1 MNKITPSLI
10 PVFILLFFLANPSIA
25 KPLASP
31 DFFETVSKD
40 SVESAAP
47 GEKRSSYQLGLQIE
61 NVVRTGYSN
70 EMNYEYKPVL
80 IQLEFQKSLSK
91 KGKHGWQLDYLIQ
104 PQFNTVSFSETGINK
119 RAGVVKTFE
128 AGVNAGLMVLKS
140 LVTIDEFRN
149 IKMYALGSLGPHYI
163 GESPSRQAKGF
174 LFSDN
179 LRVGLRIPV
188 SSFIILDL
196 RTGIR
201 HLSNA
206 SLKAPNGGLDDVM
219 FGAGIRFVRHE

>member
-1 MNKITPSLI
+1 MKRIAPSIIL
-10 PVFILLFFLANPSIA
+10 VFILLFFV
-25 KPLASP
+25 KR
-31 DFFETVSKD
+31 TVAAEPIKRLVRSADVHKD
-40 SVESAAP
+40 SVQSID
-47 GEKRSSYQLGLQIE
+47 GGQKRSSYQFGLQIE
-61 NVVRTGYSN
+61 NVVRTGYLN

-80 IQLEFQKSLSK
+80 IQLEFQKPLSRK
-91 KGKHGWQLDYLIQ
+91 RTGGWQLDYLIQ
-104 PQFNTVSFSETGINK
+104 PQFNTVSFSETGMGM
-119 RAGVVKTFE
+119 RRGVIKTFE
-128 AGVNAGLMVLKS
+128 VGVNAGLIVLKS
-140 LVTIDEFRN
+140 VINIDEYRN

-163 GESPSRQAKGF
+163 GASPSRQAKGF